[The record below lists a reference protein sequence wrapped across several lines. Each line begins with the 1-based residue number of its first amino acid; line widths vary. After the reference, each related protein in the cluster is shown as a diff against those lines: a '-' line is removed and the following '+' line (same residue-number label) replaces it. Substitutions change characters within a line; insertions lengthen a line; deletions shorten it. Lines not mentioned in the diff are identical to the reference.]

1 MSIVTLVLFQFLA
14 HIIADYFLQN
24 KRLAIEKNTLGFK
37 SPFLV
42 WHVLIVF
49 ILSWLLSFQ
58 VKFFIASGVIAI
70 THYFIDGFK
79 ARFNNHPRFKNYAF
93 FVDQLLHLAILIT
106 VTVLFAK
113 YYGTQLL
120 WEPPIDSSTLWIVIG
135 YISCLKPANILIKE
149 IFKSSEIDVAIAEQE
164 ELDELSTT
172 NELPNAGKLIGVLER
187 VLTLT
192 FILIGQFQAVG
203 FLIAA
208 KSILRYKDTET
219 LKTEYVLIGTML
231 SFGIAVL
238 FGVAVAIF

>member
-1 MSIVTLVLFQFLA
+1 MSIVTLLLFQFLA

-24 KRLAIEKNTLGFK
+24 KRLAIEKTTLGFK
-37 SPFLV
+37 SSFLV

-49 ILSWLLSFQ
+49 VLSWLLSFQ
-58 VKFFIASGVIAI
+58 LKFFIASGVIAI
-70 THYFIDGFK
+70 THYFIDGIK
-79 ARFNNHPRFKNYAF
+79 PRFNNHPKFKNYAF
-93 FVDQLLHLAILIT
+93 FVDQLLHIAVLII
-106 VTVLFAK
+106 VTVLFAN
-113 YYGTQLL
+113 YYGMQLY
-120 WEPPIDSSTLWIVIG
+120 WKPPIDSSTLWIVIG
-135 YISCLKPANILIKE
+135 YLCCLKPANIIIKE

-172 NELPNAGKLIGVLER
+172 NELPNAGKLIGILER